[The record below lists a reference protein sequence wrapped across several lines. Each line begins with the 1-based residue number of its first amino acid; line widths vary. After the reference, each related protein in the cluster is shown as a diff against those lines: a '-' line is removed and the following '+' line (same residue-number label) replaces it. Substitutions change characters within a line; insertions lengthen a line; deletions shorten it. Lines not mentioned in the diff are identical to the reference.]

1 MRGEVNVIFSKFNYV
16 ISDIFYSD
24 LFIKKIVRSIKS
36 DVFDSKFNLNT
47 LTFVN
52 STLSDK

>member
-24 LFIKKIVRSIKS
+24 LFIKKIVGSIKS
-36 DVFDSKFNLNT
+36 GVFDSKFNLNT
-47 LTFVN
+47 LTFLD